1 MCAVTR
7 LPGRLAGLLALLLL
21 AGPAGAALE
30 YAALR
35 GGQALYWQVGDGDAG
50 RAGRLDPGLRT
61 PLGSVW
67 KLFVYVYLTDR
78 GLQSEDYVCAGRQR
92 DEVYCCQPGGS
103 IGRDAALA
111 RSCGLYF
118 APARLGVSAHDW
130 RLYWQSHAAPDWL
143 LDLESLQPDHLV
155 EVETLLQAL
164 AVVPPRARRGA
175 AGTLLASV
183 LGAADV
189 EALRAFG
196 ARLRAKTWSW
206 HQPGR
211 PDQRVGGAAGWLADG
226 TPVWLRGPGTSRVVL
241 PQAARHLPAAL
252 RGDAGAPAA
261 SAGGD
266 CVRVDLF
273 ARHPLRSVEDGRGR
287 TQTAGV
293 LHGAYL
299 ARFANGNT
307 LAFASGGEIELDG
320 SGRLRATLSVNDYIA
335 RVIEREAAAQ
345 PVEAARALAIV
356 ARSYLYQNARR
367 EAGCLHMAD
376 SSASQ
381 RVGPSPPGRAAR
393 EVAAWSDSLVLDVT
407 PVNYH
412 LDRPGP
418 NRLAW
423 RQAEAMARR
432 GEPFDRILA
441 QAFPRA
447 SLISTDSPLATD
459 CQRLGAAER
468 WLKSRLPAWE
478 RALAETPG
486 FEPVPAP
493 AVCRL
498 RSGNP
503 YADLARG
510 RIHVHGLE
518 GREARLT
525 LAHEYLHLA
534 FANHPLGLDEDFIE
548 STARRLQVEGQP

>member
-1 MCAVTR
+1 MRR
-7 LPGRLAGLLALLLL
+7 LRFFTAALLALLT
-21 AGPAGAALE
+21 AVPAGAVE

-35 GGQALYWQVGDGDAG
+35 GGEAHYWQTHGLTRNDAPA
-50 RAGRLDPGLRT
+50 RESRLDPHLQT

-67 KLFVYVYLTDR
+67 KLFVHVYLIDR
-78 GLQSEDYVCAGRQR
+78 QIETEDYVCGGRDR
-92 DEVYCCQPGGS
+92 DEVYCCRPGGS

-118 APARLGVSAHDW
+118 DPRRLGIAAADW
-130 RLYWQSHAAPDWL
+130 RQYWQARGAPVWL
-143 LDLESLQPDHLV
+143 HDLRAMRPDTQV
-155 EVETLLQAL
+155 EVEQLLRAL
-164 AVVPPRARRGA
+164 AVVSAPARRA
-175 AGTLLASV
+175 AGGALLSSV
-183 LGAADV
+183 LGAADA
-189 EALRAFG
+189 EGLRAFG

-206 HQPGR
+206 HQPGQ
-211 PDQRVGGAAGWLADG
+211 PDARIGGAAGWLADG
-226 TPVWLRGPGTSRVVL
+226 TPIWLRAPGTSRVVL
-241 PQAARHLPAAL
+241 PLAARQLPAAL
-252 RGDAGAPAA
+252 RVDASSSVATGDA
-261 SAGGD
+261 

-273 ARHPLRSVEDGRGR
+273 ARYPLRGVEDGAGRPAQVGALRGR
-287 TQTAGV
+287 
-293 LHGAYL
+293 HL

-307 LAFASGGEIELDG
+307 LKFTSAGEIELGAD
-320 SGRLRATLSVNDYIA
+320 GRLRATLAVNDYVA
-335 RVIEREAAAQ
+335 RVIEREAAPE

-367 EAGCLHMAD
+367 EQGCLRIDD

-381 RVGPSPPGRAAR
+381 RVGPSPPGQAAR
-393 EVAAWSDSLVLDVT
+393 AVADWSDSLVLDAT

-412 LDRPGP
+412 LDQPGR

-423 RQAEAMARR
+423 RQAEAQARR

-447 SLISTDSPLATD
+447 SLIFTGSPLATD
-459 CQRLGAAER
+459 CERLGAAER
-468 WLKSRLPAWE
+468 WLKTRLPAWE
-478 RALAETPG
+478 RALADLDG

-498 RSGNP
+498 RQGNP
-503 YADLARG
+503 HADPERG
-510 RIHVHGLE
+510 RIHVHGLD

-534 FANHPLGLDEDFIE
+534 FAQHPRGLDETFIE
-548 STARRLQVEGQP
+548 TTARRLQVEDQP

>member
-1 MCAVTR
+1 MRRLRFFTAV
-7 LPGRLAGLLALLLL
+7 LLALLT
-21 AGPAGAALE
+21 AVPAGAVE

-35 GGQALYWQVGDGDAG
+35 GGEARYWQTRDTAPT
-50 RAGRLDPGLRT
+50 RESLLDPQLRT

-67 KLFVYVYLTDR
+67 KLFVHVYLIDR
-78 GLQSEDYVCAGRQR
+78 QIETEDYVCGGRDR
-92 DEVYCCQPGGS
+92 EEVYCCRPGGS

-118 APARLGVSAHDW
+118 EPRRLGIAAADWRQYWQARGAPAWLHDL
-130 RLYWQSHAAPDWL
+130 RAMRPDT
-143 LDLESLQPDHLV
+143 QV
-155 EVETLLQAL
+155 EVEQLLRAL
-164 AVVPPRARRGA
+164 AVVPAPARRA
-175 AGTLLASV
+175 AGGALLSSV
-183 LGAADV
+183 LGAADA
-189 EALRAFG
+189 EGLRAFG

-206 HQPGR
+206 HQPGQSEAR
-211 PDQRVGGAAGWLADG
+211 IGGAAGWLADG
-226 TPVWLRGPGTSRVVL
+226 TPIWLRAPGTSRVVL
-241 PQAARHLPAAL
+241 PLAARRLPAAL
-252 RGDAGAPAA
+252 RVDAPASAATGDA
-261 SAGGD
+261 

-273 ARHPLRSVEDGRGR
+273 ARYPLRGVEDAAGRPA
-287 TQTAGV
+287 QAGV
-293 LHGAYL
+293 LRGRHL
-299 ARFANGNT
+299 ARFTNGNT
-307 LAFASGGEIELDG
+307 LKFTSTGEIELGVD
-320 SGRLRATLSVNDYIA
+320 GRLRATLAVNDYVA
-335 RVIEREAAAQ
+335 RVIEREAAPE

-367 EAGCLHMAD
+367 EQGCLRIDD

-381 RVGPSPPGRAAR
+381 RVGPSPPGQAAR
-393 EVAAWSDSLVLDVT
+393 DIAAWSDSLVLDTT

-412 LDRPGP
+412 LDLPGR

-423 RQAEAMARR
+423 RQAEAQARR

-459 CQRLGAAER
+459 CARLDAAER
-468 WLKSRLPAWE
+468 WLKNRLPAWE
-478 RALAETPG
+478 RALADLDG

-498 RSGNP
+498 RQGNP
-503 YADLARG
+503 YADPERG
-510 RIHVHGLE
+510 RIHVHGLD

-534 FANHPLGLDEDFIE
+534 FAHHPRGLDETFIE
-548 STARRLQVEGQP
+548 TTARRLQVEGQP